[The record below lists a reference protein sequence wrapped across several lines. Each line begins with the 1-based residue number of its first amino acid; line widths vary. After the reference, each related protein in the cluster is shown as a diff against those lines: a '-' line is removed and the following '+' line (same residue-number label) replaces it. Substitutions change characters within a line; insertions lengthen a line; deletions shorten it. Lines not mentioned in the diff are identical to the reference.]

1 MTTPP
6 LAPTELSVSAI
17 RLLIQEM
24 GIVNTA
30 HFMSQFTL
38 GYGNYTEERDQLFG
52 HWTVDVIVT
61 AIRQAA
67 PATTPAKES

>member
-1 MTTPP
+1 MTTTLMP
-6 LAPTELSVSAI
+6 PTELTVSAI

-30 HFMSQFTL
+30 RFISQFTI

-52 HWTVDVIVT
+52 QMSVDDIVT
-61 AIRQAA
+61 AIKPPSPA
-67 PATTPAKES
+67 PTASE

>member
-1 MTTPP
+1 VTTAP
-6 LAPTELSVSAI
+6 LPPTELTVSAI

-30 HFMSQFTL
+30 HFMSQLTL

-52 HWTVDVIVT
+52 QMTVDDIVT
-61 AIRQAA
+61 AIKRS
-67 PATTPAKES
+67 PSATPPNT

>member
-1 MTTPP
+1 MTPTL
-6 LAPTELSVSAI
+6 LAPTELTVSAI

-30 HFMSQFTL
+30 HFINQFTL

-52 HWTVDVIVT
+52 HLSVDDIVA
-61 AIRQAA
+61 AIQQAA
-67 PATTPAKES
+67 PTTTPTTKS

>member
-1 MTTPP
+1 MTTPMP
-6 LAPTELSVSAI
+6 PTELTVSAI

-30 HFMSQFTL
+30 HFISQFTL

-52 HWTVDVIVT
+52 QMTVDDIVT
-61 AIRQAA
+61 AMKRPPAA
-67 PATTPAKES
+67 LTTGE